1 MHDGEVYRLF
11 SIRKDGVVV
20 LDGNPQNEFPPTQ
33 TSLKTLYMNDDEVC
47 EMKLDWLHA
56 FFEIDTAPDE
66 RVLRAAARRQ
76 KGRTGASHWKSFIL
90 PHQTKQPSAPGA
102 R

>member
-1 MHDGEVYRLF
+1 
-11 SIRKDGVVV
+11 
-20 LDGNPQNEFPPTQ
+20 
-33 TSLKTLYMNDDEVC
+33 
-47 EMKLDWLHA
+47 MKLDWLHA

-90 PHQTKQPSAPGA
+90 PHQKKQPSAPGA

>member
-1 MHDGEVYRLF
+1 MG
-11 SIRKDGVVV
+11 IRRT
-20 LDGNPQNEFPPTQ
+20 NSPPTQ

-56 FFEIDTAPDE
+56 FFEIATAPDE

-90 PHQTKQPSAPGA
+90 PHQKKQPSAPGA